1 MRLGSLSRI
10 PQSVLH
16 FEFRSPLSVGSER
29 VGQQEKL
36 ATLSS
41 ACCAA
46 YHFASLEFVRFS

>member
-16 FEFRSPLSVGSER
+16 FEFRSPLSVGSEH
-29 VGQQEKL
+29 VGQQKL

-46 YHFASLEFVRFS
+46 YHFESLEFVRFS